1 MRSYASSGIQ
11 QSSPM
16 HAKRATGAESRREER
31 GIIISS
37 AWCRGPPLRATA
49 EVTSWTTQAKGAG
62 RASGRELAA
71 RRRRALSQRRHAYS
85 HAPNTRAHGDPGGE
99 SGPSVGSP
107 IIPTGAPSYTIV
119 MVPYSSSQSR
129 CSTSAALEA
138 AAKRKEP
145 CCTRP
150 VHGENG
156 LGQRAREGARSEK
169 RLAHGRLQTPPRPRR
184 ALPASHPLLPPT
196 RLRSAASA
204 EVSGVS
210 GVLRAGLFDL
220 GTNQHCR
227 WLFFVRRRVMGH
239 DDDIARRGSSREKKS

>member
-1 MRSYASSGIQ
+1 MDDSGERGGKGIGE
-11 QSSPM
+11 
-16 HAKRATGAESRREER
+16 GARRE
-31 GIIISS
+31 
-37 AWCRGPPLRATA
+37 AQARA
-49 EVTSWTTQAKGAG
+49 
-62 RASGRELAA
+62 RYPSGGT
-71 RRRRALSQRRHAYS
+71 HAHTPHY
-85 HAPNTRAHGDPGGE
+85 TRAHGDPGGQ

-107 IIPTGAPSYTIV
+107 IIPTGTASYTIV

-138 AAKRKEP
+138 AARRKEP

-169 RLAHGRLQTPPRPRR
+169 LLAHGRLQTPPRPRR
-184 ALPASHPLLPPT
+184 APHPLQPPR
-196 RLRSAASA
+196 RLRIAASA

-239 DDDIARRGSSREKKS
+239 DDDIARRGSSREKSVLSTGNLEKKS

>member
-1 MRSYASSGIQ
+1 
-11 QSSPM
+11 
-16 HAKRATGAESRREER
+16 
-31 GIIISS
+31 
-37 AWCRGPPLRATA
+37 
-49 EVTSWTTQAKGAG
+49 
-62 RASGRELAA
+62 
-71 RRRRALSQRRHAYS
+71 
-85 HAPNTRAHGDPGGE
+85 
-99 SGPSVGSP
+99 
-107 IIPTGAPSYTIV
+107 

-138 AAKRKEP
+138 AARRKEP

-169 RLAHGRLQTPPRPRR
+169 LLAHGRLQTPPRPRR
-184 ALPASHPLLPPT
+184 ALPPHPLQPP
-196 RLRSAASA
+196 RRFRIAASA

-210 GVLRAGLFDL
+210 GVLRAGFFDL

-239 DDDIARRGSSREKKS
+239 GDDISAARRRGPLPGSAWIHWAAAAVKHNAQTLGPPSTRATFWGATSRSPSSFFSVHTR

>member
-1 MRSYASSGIQ
+1 
-11 QSSPM
+11 
-16 HAKRATGAESRREER
+16 
-31 GIIISS
+31 
-37 AWCRGPPLRATA
+37 
-49 EVTSWTTQAKGAG
+49 
-62 RASGRELAA
+62 
-71 RRRRALSQRRHAYS
+71 
-85 HAPNTRAHGDPGGE
+85 
-99 SGPSVGSP
+99 
-107 IIPTGAPSYTIV
+107 

-138 AAKRKEP
+138 AARRKEP

-169 RLAHGRLQTPPRPRR
+169 LLAHGRLQTPPRPRR
-184 ALPASHPLLPPT
+184 ALPPHPLQPPR
-196 RLRSAASA
+196 RLRIAASA

-210 GVLRAGLFDL
+210 GILRAGLFDL

-239 DDDIARRGSSREKKS
+239 CDDISAARRRGLCLEALGCVWANLLQGAAAVKHIAQTLRSPKHESHLLGGHLSVAV